1 MKMLNKQ
8 GKQNAC
14 DTGEAGNDKVVLSL
28 LLAINDRLSL
38 LPVIL
43 GLLVGNIIAK
53 IIDALFFSFIACSS
67 KIAHSAT
74 TRSARRRSPCR

>member
-8 GKQNAC
+8 CKQNAC
-14 DTGEAGNDKVVLSL
+14 DAGESSNDKVVLSL

-53 IIDALFFSFIACSS
+53 IIDALFF
-67 KIAHSAT
+67 
-74 TRSARRRSPCR
+74 

>member
-14 DTGEAGNDKVVLSL
+14 DAGEASNDKVVLSL

-53 IIDALFFSFIACSS
+53 IIDALFF
-67 KIAHSAT
+67 
-74 TRSARRRSPCR
+74 

>member
-1 MKMLNKQ
+1 MEMFDKQ

-14 DTGEAGNDKVVLSL
+14 DAREAGNEKVMLSL

-43 GLLVGNIIAK
+43 GLLVGNIISK
-53 IIDALFFSFIACSS
+53 IIDALFF
-67 KIAHSAT
+67 
-74 TRSARRRSPCR
+74 

>member
-14 DTGEAGNDKVVLSL
+14 DTGEASNDKVVLSL

-53 IIDALFFSFIACSS
+53 IIDALFF
-67 KIAHSAT
+67 
-74 TRSARRRSPCR
+74 

>member
-14 DTGEAGNDKVVLSL
+14 DTGESGNDKVVLSL
-28 LLAINDRLSL
+28 LAAINDRLSL

-43 GLLVGNIIAK
+43 GLLVGNILAK
-53 IIDALFFSFIACSS
+53 LIDALFF
-67 KIAHSAT
+67 
-74 TRSARRRSPCR
+74 

>member
-8 GKQNAC
+8 GKQNTC
-14 DTGEAGNDKVVLSL
+14 DTGESGNDKVVLPL

-43 GLLVGNIIAK
+43 GLLVGNILAK
-53 IIDALFFSFIACSS
+53 LIDALFF
-67 KIAHSAT
+67 
-74 TRSARRRSPCR
+74 

>member
-14 DTGEAGNDKVVLSL
+14 DTGETGNDKVVLSL

-43 GLLVGNIIAK
+43 GLLAGNRIAK
-53 IIDALFFSFIACSS
+53 IIDALFF
-67 KIAHSAT
+67 
-74 TRSARRRSPCR
+74 

>member
-8 GKQNAC
+8 GKQNTC
-14 DTGEAGNDKVVLSL
+14 DAGEPGNEKVVLSL

-53 IIDALFFSFIACSS
+53 IIDALFF
-67 KIAHSAT
+67 
-74 TRSARRRSPCR
+74 

>member
-1 MKMLNKQ
+1 MEMLDKQ

-14 DTGEAGNDKVVLSL
+14 DTGEPSNDKVVLSL
-28 LLAINDRLSL
+28 LAAINDRLSL

-53 IIDALFFSFIACSS
+53 IIDALFF
-67 KIAHSAT
+67 
-74 TRSARRRSPCR
+74 

>member
-14 DTGEAGNDKVVLSL
+14 DAGETGNDKVVLSL

-53 IIDALFFSFIACSS
+53 IIDALFF
-67 KIAHSAT
+67 
-74 TRSARRRSPCR
+74 

>member
-1 MKMLNKQ
+1 MVNPFFDAFGGGNTPVGRFQQMLNKQ

-43 GLLVGNIIAK
+43 GLLVGNILAK
-53 IIDALFFSFIACSS
+53 LIDVLFF
-67 KIAHSAT
+67 
-74 TRSARRRSPCR
+74 

>member
-8 GKQNAC
+8 SKQNAS
-14 DTGEAGNDKVVLSL
+14 DAGETGNEKVVLSL

-43 GLLVGNIIAK
+43 GLLVGNILAK
-53 IIDALFFSFIACSS
+53 LIDALFF
-67 KIAHSAT
+67 
-74 TRSARRRSPCR
+74 

>member
-28 LLAINDRLSL
+28 L
-38 LPVIL
+38 
-43 GLLVGNIIAK
+43 GTK
-53 IIDALFFSFIACSS
+53 
-67 KIAHSAT
+67 
-74 TRSARRRSPCR
+74 